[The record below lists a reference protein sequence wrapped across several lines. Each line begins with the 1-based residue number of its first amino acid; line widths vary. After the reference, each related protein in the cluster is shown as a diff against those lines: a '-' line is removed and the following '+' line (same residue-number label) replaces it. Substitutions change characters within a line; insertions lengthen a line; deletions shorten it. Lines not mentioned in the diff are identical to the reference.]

1 MAIQNLVPTE
11 GMVDGDERRTS
22 IRPVGKEYSQ
32 IRPAAQLSVIVAADR
47 GGAIG
52 LRGGMLWH
60 LPGDLRRFKAI
71 TTGKAVVM
79 GRKTWE
85 SLPRRPLPGR
95 LNVVITR
102 QPGYR
107 AEGATVV
114 GSLREAV
121 GVAAGSPEIF
131 FIGGG
136 DVYRQAMPMATRLYL
151 TRILDRAPEADTWFP
166 DVDPR
171 EWTLTETESVPADGP
186 APACRFENYV
196 RTGRVEPK
204 DLNDHKDL
212 RTQEK

>member
-136 DVYRQAMPMATRLYL
+136 EVYRQAMPMATRLYL

-204 DLNDHKDL
+204 NGHKDL
-212 RTQEK
+212 MAQEK

>member
-1 MAIQNLVPTE
+1 
-11 GMVDGDERRTS
+11 
-22 IRPVGKEYSQ
+22 
-32 IRPAAQLSVIVAADR
+32 
-47 GGAIG
+47 
-52 LRGGMLWH
+52 MLWH

-136 DVYRQAMPMATRLYL
+136 EVCRQAMPMATRLYL
-151 TRILDRAPEADTWFP
+151 TRILDWFP

-171 EWTLTETESVPADGP
+171 EWTLTETESVPPDGP

-212 RTQEK
+212 RAQEK